1 MSNTKLRS
9 ATYCIDQMIRNLS
22 IQSYT
27 TRADTRLMLIRCIKD
42 LHELGFKVGHLKGI
56 KERHVEAL
64 VTHWKT
70 QNKSPATIKNYMSK
84 LRTVS
89 RYFGNGAMLST
100 NNSSYQIDNRSN
112 VSVVNKAITNVD
124 FSRCENPYI
133 RLSLEGQALFGFRR
147 EESLKFTLSQA
158 HVGDVLS
165 IKPSWT
171 KGGIGRVIKIRTNEQ
186 REWLSRVHQLVK
198 HGESL
203 IPTNKTYKQHLST
216 YQTQVGA
223 MGLHK
228 CHGLRHAYAQ
238 KRYQELTAYFDEQKK
253 GLLPPIQGGKSYKE
267 LSPVEKEIDQ
277 RARHIL
283 SLELGH
289 TRASI
294 TKIYC

>member
-198 HGESL
+198 RGESL

>member
-1 MSNTKLRS
+1 MSNTKLRN
-9 ATYCIDQMIRNLS
+9 ATYCIDQMIRHLS

-64 VTHWKT
+64 VAHWKT
-70 QNKSPATIKNYMSK
+70 QDKSPETIKNYMSK

-89 RYFGNGAMLST
+89 RYFGSDSMLSA
-100 NNSSYQIDNRSN
+100 NNSHYQIENRPN
-112 VSVVNKAITNVD
+112 VPVVNKAITDVD
-124 FSRCENPYI
+124 FSRCTDPYI

-171 KGGIGRVIKIRTNEQ
+171 KGGIGRTIKIRTNEQ

-198 HGESL
+198 RGESL
-203 IPTNKTYKQHLST
+203 IPADKTYKQHLST
-216 YQTQVGA
+216 YQTQVSA

-238 KRYQELTAYFDEQKK
+238 KRYRELTAHFDKNKK
-253 GLLPPIQGGKSYKE
+253 GLIPPIQGGKSYKE
-267 LSPVEKEIDQ
+267 LSPVEKKIDQ

>member
-64 VTHWKT
+64 VAHWKT
-70 QNKSPATIKNYMSK
+70 QDKSPATIKNYMSK

-89 RYFGNGAMLST
+89 RYFGNDSMLSA
-100 NNSSYQIDNRSN
+100 NNSSYQIGNRPN
-112 VSVVNKAITNVD
+112 VPIVNKAITNVD

-165 IKPSWT
+165 IQPSWT
-171 KGGIGRVIKIRTNEQ
+171 KGGIGRVIKIRTSEQ
-186 REWLSRVHQLVK
+186 REWLSRVHQLVRR
-198 HGESL
+198 GESL
-203 IPTNKTYKQHLST
+203 IPKDKTYKQHLST
-216 YQTQVGA
+216 YQAQVSA

-238 KRYQELTAYFDEQKK
+238 KRYQELTAYFDEQKI

>member
-1 MSNTKLRS
+1 MSNTKLRN
-9 ATYCIDQMIRNLS
+9 ATYCIDQMIRHLS

-64 VTHWKT
+64 VAHWKT
-70 QNKSPATIKNYMSK
+70 QEKSPATIKNYMSK
-84 LRTVS
+84 LRTVT
-89 RYFGNGAMLST
+89 RYFGNGSMLSA
-100 NNSSYQIDNRSN
+100 NNSSYQIGNRPN
-112 VSVVNKAITNVD
+112 APVVNKAITDVD
-124 FSRCENPYI
+124 FSRCKNPYI

-158 HVGDVLS
+158 HVGDVLY

-171 KGGIGRVIKIRTNEQ
+171 KGGIGRVIKVRTSEQ
-186 REWLSRVHQLVK
+186 REWLSRVHQLVR

-203 IPTNKTYKQHLST
+203 IPTDKTYKQHLST
-216 YQTQVGA
+216 YQTQVSA

-238 KRYQELTAYFDEQKK
+238 KRYQELTAYFDEHKK

-267 LSPVEKEIDQ
+267 LSAIEKEIDQ

-289 TRASI
+289 TRPGI